1 MYFPRTSLDAG
12 ALSAEQTAAINSLS
26 PDSTLISE
34 SEQIKHSFAG
44 KLGHAIEPVIK
55 PLGFDWKIGVA
66 LIASFAARE
75 VLVSTLSIIYN
86 VGKDENEQSETLIA
100 AVRDAKTDE
109 GKPAWTPLTALT
121 LMVFFVLAM
130 QCMST
135 VAVVRRETN
144 SWSWPLFMVG
154 YMTALAYVGAL
165 ITYQGGKWLGF
176 G

>member
-1 MYFPRTSLDAG
+1 M
-12 ALSAEQTAAINSLS
+12 
-26 PDSTLISE
+26 
-34 SEQIKHSFAG
+34 
-44 KLGHAIEPVIK
+44 
-55 PLGFDWKIGVA
+55 
-66 LIASFAARE
+66 
-75 VLVSTLSIIYN
+75 
-86 VGKDENEQSETLIA
+86 GKDENEQSETLIA
-100 AVRDAKTDE
+100 AVRDAKTDD